1 MGLLLNILVVCSAI
15 PEDGRRKAYTE
26 ALAKAKAE
34 EEAFI
39 EAEAAREAAKKP
51 EKEVK
56 KPEQEE
62 APAISLSAEAGGES
76 VENFLNKAKGL
87 TSGISWENLSTQFK
101 SAVQKPEEEP
111 KVQVATVRGQAKAR
125 SLPSFKAVM
134 KSPARK
140 PPPSKSKVVPKPRG
154 KATEPKKET
163 RKVFGGLFKQETI
176 YIDDD

>member
-1 MGLLLNILVVCSAI
+1 MIAQYIVVACSAI
-15 PEDGRRKAYTE
+15 PEDGRRKAYAE
-26 ALAKAKAE
+26 ALAKAQAE
-34 EEAFI
+34 EEASR
-39 EAEAAREAAKKP
+39 ESEEAREAAKKP
-51 EKEVK
+51 EKEEV

-62 APAISLSAEAGGES
+62 APAFSLSAESAGES

-87 TSGISWENLSTQFK
+87 TSGMSWENLSSQLK

-111 KVQVATVRGQAKAR
+111 KVQLATVRGQAKAR
-125 SLPSFKAVM
+125 SLPSFKAVL

-140 PPPSKSKVVPKPRG
+140 PPPSKSKVAPKPRG
-154 KATEPKKET
+154 KVTEPKKET